1 MESCYQPDGES
12 EGPGDGLPQ
21 AGKDIQHETG
31 SASFAGKGREAL
43 CLRVMDR
50 LCASEGIASR

>member
-31 SASFAGKGREAL
+31 SASFAGEGQGGAVSL
-43 CLRVMDR
+43 GDGSSLR
-50 LCASEGIASR
+50 L